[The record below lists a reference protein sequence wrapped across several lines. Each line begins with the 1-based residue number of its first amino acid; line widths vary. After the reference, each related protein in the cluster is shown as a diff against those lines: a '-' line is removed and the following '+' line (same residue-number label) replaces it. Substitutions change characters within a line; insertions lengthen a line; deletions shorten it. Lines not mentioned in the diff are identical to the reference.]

1 MINNNLKFKKRTV
14 TAIKR
19 LFTYLKPYR
28 GRISVGLTIKILGT
42 LVELAIPYILS
53 VILDEA
59 IPAAVTEENISGGL
73 YQIFLWGGLMILCA
87 ILALIMNIVAN
98 RMAARVARDTAIAIR
113 HDLFESTLRLSC
125 SRADAFTVP
134 SLESRLTSDTYNVHH
149 LIGMIQR
156 LGIRA
161 PILLVGGLIITFT
174 LDPVLA
180 GIMAC
185 VLPFIALTV
194 LLVSRKGVPLH
205 KKAQESGDAM
215 VRVVREDA
223 QGIRV
228 IKALSRKQYE
238 QTRYEK
244 VNRDL
249 KRDGLHAS
257 VVMGIS
263 NPVINLALNIGLV
276 AVLLMGAIR
285 VSDGDCLPGKIIS
298 FIQYFTLLSNAMLA
312 ITRIFMMFTKGAAS
326 MGRIT
331 EVLDTAAARDEA
343 PQKVRTMPVPMG
355 INGSGYLRF
364 ENVRFTYGERKNDDR
379 KAHLSGITFD
389 LPQGGTLGLIGAT
402 GSGKTTLL
410 SLLMRFYD
418 VREGNGTVSL
428 GGRDLRTMSPEEL
441 RQKFGIAM
449 QNDFIFAGSI
459 EENIRFG
466 RDIPHEDVVFAA
478 KVAQAY
484 DFISALPDGFDH
496 KLTVKGTN
504 LSGGQKQ
511 RLLIARAVAGKPEI
525 LILDDASSA
534 LDYRTDAALRQAI
547 RHAQV
552 GEGDASPLAHT
563 TTIVVAQRV
572 SSVKHADLI
581 LVLDGGEIIGS
592 GNHDTLMTTCEV
604 YKEIADSQMG
614 GAILD

>member
-1 MINNNLKFKKRTV
+1 M
-14 TAIKR
+14 
-19 LFTYLKPYR
+19 
-28 GRISVGLTIKILGT
+28 GT

-53 VILDEA
+53 VILDDA
-59 IPAAVTEENISGGL
+59 IPAAVEASDTQGGL
-73 YQIFLWGGLMILCA
+73 RQIFLWGGLMVICA
-87 ILALIMNIVAN
+87 VIALVFNIVAN

-113 HDLFESTLRLSC
+113 HDLFDSTLRLSC

-156 LGIRA
+156 IGIRA
-161 PILLVGGLIITFT
+161 PILLMGGLIITFT

-194 LLVSRKGVPLH
+194 FLVSRKGVPLH

-228 IKALSRKQYE
+228 IKALSRKKYE
-238 QTRYEK
+238 QERYEK
-244 VNRDL
+244 VNRQLQHDSL
-249 KRDGLHAS
+249 RAS
-257 VVMGIS
+257 VIMGIS
-263 NPVINLALNIGLV
+263 NPVINLFLNVGLV
-276 AVLLMGAIR
+276 AVLLVGAVR
-285 VSDGDCLPGKIIS
+285 VTNGVCLPGKIIS

-331 EVLDTAAARDEA
+331 DVLDAAAACDEA
-343 PQKVRTMPVPMG
+343 PKSVRTMPTPMG
-355 INGSGYLRF
+355 MNGEGYLRF
-364 ENVRFTYGERKNDDR
+364 DNVKFTYGEREKDDR
-379 KAHLSGITFD
+379 KPHLSGVTFD
-389 LPQGGTLGLIGAT
+389 LPKGGTLGLIGAT

-428 GGRDLRTMSPEEL
+428 GGRDLRTMTPEEL

-459 EENIRFG
+459 EDNIRFG
-466 RDIPHEDVVFAA
+466 REIPHEDVVFAA

-496 KLTVKGTN
+496 ALTSKGTN

-511 RLLIARAVAGKPEI
+511 RLLIARAIAGKPEI

-547 RHAQV
+547 HEAQV
-552 GEGDASPLAHT
+552 GQGENSPLRHT

-581 LVLDGGEIIGS
+581 LVLDGGEVIGS
-592 GNHDTLMTTCEV
+592 GNHETLMETCEV
-604 YKEIADSQMG
+604 YREIAESQMG

>member
-1 MINNNLKFKKRTV
+1 M
-14 TAIKR
+14 A
-19 LFTYLKPYR
+19 
-28 GRISVGLTIKILGT
+28 
-42 LVELAIPYILS
+42 ELALPYILS

-59 IPAAVTEENISGGL
+59 IPAAVDAGDTQSGL
-73 YQIFLWGGLMILCA
+73 RSIFIWGALMIVCSV
-87 ILALIMNIVAN
+87 IALIFNIVAN

-113 HDLFESTLRLSC
+113 HDLFDSTLRLSC

-156 LGIRA
+156 MGIRA
-161 PILLVGGLIITFT
+161 PILLMGGLIITFT

-194 LLVSRKGVPLH
+194 FLVSRKGVPLH

-228 IKALSRKQYE
+228 IKALSRKKYE
-238 QTRYEK
+238 QERYEK
-244 VNRDL
+244 VNHHL
-249 KRDGLHAS
+249 QHDGLRAS
-257 VVMGIS
+257 AIMGIS
-263 NPVINLALNIGLV
+263 NPVINLFLNVGLV
-276 AVLLMGAIR
+276 AVLLVGAIR
-285 VSDGDCLPGKIIS
+285 VTNGDCLPGKIIS

-331 EVLDTAAARDEA
+331 EVLDAAAACDEA
-343 PQKVRTMPVPMG
+343 PKAVRTMPTPMG
-355 INGSGYLRF
+355 MDGEGYLRF
-364 ENVRFTYGERKNDDR
+364 ENVRFTYGERENDGR
-379 KAHLSGITFD
+379 KPHLSGVTFD
-389 LPQGGTLGLIGAT
+389 LRRGGTLGLIGAT

-428 GGRDLRTMSPEEL
+428 GGRDLRTMTPEEL

-459 EENIRFG
+459 EDNIRFG
-466 RDIPHEDVVFAA
+466 RNISHEDVVFAA

-484 DFISALPDGFDH
+484 EFISALPDGFDH
-496 KLTVKGTN
+496 ALTSKGTN

-511 RLLIARAVAGKPEI
+511 RLLIARALAGKPEI
-525 LILDDASSA
+525 LVLDDASSA
-534 LDYRTDAALRQAI
+534 LDYRTDAALRQDI
-547 RHAQV
+547 RNAQV
-552 GEGDASPLAHT
+552 GQGEASPLAHT

-581 LVLDGGEIIGS
+581 LVLDGGEVIGS
-592 GNHDTLMTTCEV
+592 GDHDTLMETCEV
-604 YKEIADSQMG
+604 YREIADSQMG

>member
-1 MINNNLKFKKRTV
+1 MTF
-14 TAIKR
+14 IKR

-28 GRISVGLTIKILGT
+28 GRIAVGLTIKILGT
-42 LVELAIPYILS
+42 VVELAIPYILS

-59 IPAAVTEENISGGL
+59 IPAAVEAGDINGGL
-73 YQIFLWGGLMILCA
+73 RQIFIWGALMVLCA
-87 ILALIMNIVAN
+87 VIALVFNIVAN
-98 RMAARVARDTAIAIR
+98 RMAARVARDAAIAIR

-156 LGIRA
+156 MGIRA
-161 PILLVGGLIITFT
+161 PILLLGGLVITLT

-180 GIMAC
+180 GIMLC
-185 VLPFIALTV
+185 VLPFIVLTV
-194 LLVSRKGVPLH
+194 FLVSRKGVPLY
-205 KKAQESGDAM
+205 KKSQESGDAM

-228 IKALSRKQYE
+228 IKALSRKSYE
-238 QTRYEK
+238 QERYEK
-244 VNRDL
+244 VNRQL
-249 KRDGLHAS
+249 QQDGLRAS
-257 VVMGIS
+257 ATMGLS
-263 NPVINLALNIGLV
+263 NPLINLFLNVGLV
-276 AVLLMGAIR
+276 AVLLVGAIR
-285 VSDGDCLPGKIIS
+285 VTNGDCLPGKIIS
-298 FIQYFTLLSNAMLA
+298 FIQYFTILSNAMLA

-326 MGRIT
+326 MGRIS
-331 EVLDTAAARDEA
+331 EVLDAAAACDEA
-343 PQKVRTMPVPMG
+343 PKTTRTMPVPMG
-355 INGSGYLRF
+355 VSGEGYLRF
-364 ENVRFTYGERKNDDR
+364 ENVNFTYGEREKDDR
-379 KAHLSGITFD
+379 KPHLSGITFD
-389 LPQGGTLGLIGAT
+389 LPKGGTLGLIGAT

-418 VREGNGTVSL
+418 VGEEKGRVLLE
-428 GGRDLRTMSPEEL
+428 GRDLRTMTPEEL

-459 EENIRFG
+459 EDNIRFG
-466 RDIPHEDVVFAA
+466 REISHEDVVFAA
-478 KVAQAY
+478 KTAQAY
-484 DFISALPDGFDH
+484 DFISALSDGFDH
-496 KLTVKGTN
+496 KLTSKGTN

-511 RLLIARAVAGKPEI
+511 RLLIARALAGRPEI

-534 LDYRTDAALRQAI
+534 LDYRTDAALRQDI
-547 RHAQV
+547 RKAR
-552 GEGDASPLAHT
+552 EGQDAPLAHT
-563 TTIVVAQRV
+563 TTVIVAQRV

-592 GNHDTLMTTCEV
+592 GNHDTLMETCDV
-604 YKEIADSQMG
+604 YKEIAESQMG